1 MDMKLEKAR
10 RAVRRMCKTLF
21 WGILALDTLM
31 LLQALMTDQPWP
43 WKTLLALN
51 VTAAAIIGVLVAG
64 VKWRD
69 FVDSHADGEA

>member
-10 RAVRRMCKTLF
+10 RAIRRMCKTLF
-21 WGILALDTLM
+21 WGILALDALM
-31 LLQALMTDQPWP
+31 LLQGLTTDQPWP

-51 VTAAAIIGVLVAG
+51 AAAAAIVGVLVAG

-69 FVDSHADGEA
+69 FVVSQADSEA